1 MNTITLL
8 KLVLVL
14 IGSAIAL
21 LGLNI
26 GLGGIR
32 TLGWQIPQDFIAITN
47 ADIFQTQD
55 SHIRF
60 IGGVWFGIGVLFLGG
75 ALMLDQL
82 RSSLIALCAVIAVAG
97 LFRLS
102 ATNLDVI
109 MSAAI
114 APSLIFEI
122 VGFPLLSLWLMRS
135 TPATKTQEA

>member
-1 MNTITLL
+1 MNNITLL

-14 IGSAIAL
+14 IGSAIAV

-32 TLGWQIPQDFIAITN
+32 TLGWQIPQDFIAVTN
-47 ADIFQTQD
+47 VDIFQIQD

-75 ALMLDQL
+75 AIMLDRL

-114 APSLIFEI
+114 APSLILEI

-135 TPATKTQEA
+135 APATKT